1 MGPVSGVRAASDQLG
16 HAVSRDDHGSG
27 VRLRLRRV
35 KRHASRGI
43 SPEVD
48 AINDPRLIHASLPG
62 NVFNVDPEQ
71 PRKLWII
78 QRDGSNR
85 VGDGDCLRV
94 ARRMSRGVQCAVLD
108 RNGKLGICP
117 CNDDGAGGRRCQ
129 SLNPRPHGVDRTEVR
144 SRGGTS
150 WGDSAIRCIR
160 RRAADDKRGQHESCG
175 HQRVAHLGLHR
186 RLTRL
191 GNLGRKGQFPFALGQ
206 TSLALSVPR
215 MEFELDR

>member
-16 HAVSRDDHGSG
+16 QAVSRDDHVSG
-27 VRLRLRRV
+27 VRLRLRRM

-78 QRDGSNR
+78 QCDGSNR

-94 ARRMSRGVQCAVLD
+94 ARRMS
-108 RNGKLGICP
+108 
-117 CNDDGAGGRRCQ
+117 
-129 SLNPRPHGVDRTEVR
+129 
-144 SRGGTS
+144 
-150 WGDSAIRCIR
+150 
-160 RRAADDKRGQHESCG
+160 
-175 HQRVAHLGLHR
+175 
-186 RLTRL
+186 
-191 GNLGRKGQFPFALGQ
+191 
-206 TSLALSVPR
+206 
-215 MEFELDR
+215 